1 MLANGAYAAI
11 SRTLYKCVMPLIFHN
26 YIVNMQQIVTKKMT
40 GILAGTMLLMM
51 IVAIAMPKAEAA
63 SGMVYMKI
71 YNKKTDT
78 EKVITWQPKAYRFEK
93 KVFIDADHL
102 KVKKISQIFNTT
114 ELNVRNTILPDPQTA
129 TWQHFVVTIGSDTY
143 KQVNFL

>member
-1 MLANGAYAAI
+1 MLANVAYAGI
-11 SRTLYKCVMPLIFHN
+11 SRTLYKCVIHLIFRK
-26 YIVNMQQIVTKKMT
+26 YIVSMQQIVTKRMT
-40 GILAGTMLLMM
+40 GILAGTMLLLA
-51 IVAIAMPKAEAA
+51 IVAIATPKAEAA

-102 KVKKISQIFNTT
+102 KVKKISQIFNAT
-114 ELNVRNTILPDPQTA
+114 ELKVRNTILADPQTA

-143 KQVNFL
+143 RQVNFL